1 MVMDPRTIY
10 ILKKFKDKLN
20 QFPSMSKEEKKFLLY
35 DIYGQIPI
43 AQELHKV
50 GGELTKAFFAVNIN
64 PLDYLDFIPDW
75 YLYGQEDF
83 TQKFTIPKN
92 VEEINDEAFAYSG
105 ITEINFHDNFDRMHY
120 SAFRGCVNLETV
132 KLPPLLEVIPR
143 YCFRECA
150 NLKSVILSKNLN
162 YIETGAFAECPS
174 LEYMEYPGTMDDFWG
189 DKVSLENGWLYGSD
203 KLEKVYCLDG
213 AIDTSKIIK

>member
-1 MVMDPRTIY
+1 MMNPRTIY
-10 ILKKFKDKLN
+10 ILKKFKDKL
-20 QFPSMSKEEKKFLLY
+20 KEFHSLSNYEKENLFY
-35 DIYGQIPI
+35 NMYGEIPI
-43 AQELHKV
+43 AKELHKV
-50 GGELTKAFFAVNIN
+50 GGELTRAFLSIGID
-64 PLDYLDFIPDW
+64 PLQYMTPIVPDW

-92 VEEINDEAFAYSG
+92 IEEINDEAFAYSG

-120 SAFRGCVNLETV
+120 SAFRKCVNLETV

-174 LEYMEYPGTMDDFWG
+174 LAYMEYPGTMDDFLG
-189 DKVSLENGWLYGSD
+189 DKVSLEKGWLYGSD
-203 KLEKVYCLDG
+203 KLEKIYCSDG
-213 AIDTSKIIK
+213 AINTSRLIK

>member
-1 MVMDPRTIY
+1 MQRYTTT
-10 ILKKFKDKLN
+10 ILKSFKEQLN
-20 QFPSMSKEEKKFLLY
+20 TFPNMSKDQKEDFFY
-35 DIYGQIPI
+35 NIYGQIPV
-43 AQELHKV
+43 AKELHNV
-50 GGELTKAFFAVNIN
+50 GGELTRAFLAIDVN
-64 PLDYLDFIPDW
+64 PLEYVKFVPDW

-92 VEEINDEAFAYSG
+92 IDEINDEAFAYSG

-120 SAFRGCVNLETV
+120 SAFRKCVNLETV

-174 LEYMEYPGTMDDFWG
+174 LEYMEYPGTIDDFLG
-189 DKVSLENGWLYGSD
+189 DKVSLEKGWLYGSN
-203 KLEKVYCLDG
+203 KLEKIYCSDG
-213 AIDTSKIIK
+213 TINTSRLIK